1 MSHRVELIYD
11 SDCPN
16 AAEARSLLKHAFGL
30 LSLPA
35 QWTEWDRQ
43 KPDAPPYARR
53 YGSPTILVD
62 SRDVVGVDAQESA
75 DSCRLYVH
83 DEGFRG
89 VPPLDR
95 ITAAISKTNSTDL
108 RRRVATF
115 GWRRLLAAL
124 PTSGAAL
131 LPVGICPACWPAY
144 AGVLGS
150 IGLGFLLENRYVLA
164 LLALL
169 LAVSLV
175 SLAYHAKTRH
185 GYAPFGLGVLA
196 TGMILTSKFLFAFNP
211 LLYGGVVLLVAAS
224 IWNAWPR
231 RAASEDS
238 YSCPACAPDRSA
250 TTSPPQ

>member
-1 MSHRVELIYD
+1 MSSRVELIYD

-16 AAEARSLLKHAFGL
+16 ADEARSLLRRAFGL
-30 LSLPA
+30 TGLPA
-35 QWTEWDRQ
+35 QWTEWNRQ
-43 KPDAPPYARR
+43 DSDAPPDARC

-62 SRDVVGVDAQESA
+62 GRDVVGMAAQESA

-95 ITAAISKTNSTDL
+95 ITAAIRKTNSTDA

-115 GWRRLLAAL
+115 GWRRFLAAL

-144 AGVLGS
+144 AGLLSS

-164 LLALL
+164 LLAVLL
-169 LAVSLV
+169 TASLV
-175 SLAYHAKTRH
+175 TLAYRAKTRR

-231 RAASEDS
+231 RAARKDS
-238 YSCPACAPDRSA
+238 YSCSACTPDHSA
-250 TTSPPQ
+250 TTTPPL